1 MLSKKTKYALQA
13 LLYLSRPEHGGRP
26 VLISEIAEAER
37 IPKKFLELILLD
49 LKNQG
54 ILRSKKGKGGGYLLG
69 REPEEIFL
77 GHVVRMFEGP
87 LALLPCV
94 SVTAYRKCDECSN
107 EQACGIRMV
116 MKQVR
121 DATARIL
128 DRTTLASVIKKMG
141 RGEEG
146 TRAGQAAARGRS
158 RR

>member
-13 LLYLSRPEHGGRP
+13 LIYLARPDHDGRP
-26 VLISEIAEAER
+26 ILISEIAQAEQ

-54 ILRSKKGKGGGYLLG
+54 ILQSKKGKGGGYLLG
-69 REPEEIFL
+69 RSADRIFL
-77 GHVVRMFEGP
+77 GQVVRTFEGP

-94 SVTAYRKCDECSN
+94 SVTAYRKCSECRDERT
-107 EQACGIRMV
+107 CGIRMV

-128 DRTTLASVIKKMG
+128 DRTTLASVIKKIG
-141 RGEEG
+141 NGGKRPKHGQLLRGP
-146 TRAGQAAARGRS
+146 AS
-158 RR
+158 RP